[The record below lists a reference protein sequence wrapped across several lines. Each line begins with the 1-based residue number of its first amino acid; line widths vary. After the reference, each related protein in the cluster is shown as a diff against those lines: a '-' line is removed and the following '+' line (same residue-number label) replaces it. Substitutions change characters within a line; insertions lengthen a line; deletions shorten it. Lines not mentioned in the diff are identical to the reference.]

1 LTIVKPVVQ
10 KGEIMRKYVGVK
22 EVAEF
27 IGLPAGTI
35 YYYVSKDKIP
45 YYRFN
50 GKPRFILG
58 EVDRAV
64 RETVRGND
72 SEKVW

>member
-1 LTIVKPVVQ
+1 MK
-10 KGEIMRKYVGVK
+10 KYVGVK

-27 IGLPAGTI
+27 VGLPAGTI
-35 YYYVSKDKIP
+35 YYYVSKAKIP

-58 EVDRAV
+58 EVDRAI
-64 RETVRGND
+64 RETVKGNG
-72 SEKVW
+72 SEK

>member
-1 LTIVKPVVQ
+1 MQ
-10 KGEIMRKYVGVK
+10 KYVGVK

-27 IGLPAGTI
+27 MGLPAGTV
-35 YYYVSKDKIP
+35 YYYVSKEKIP

-50 GKPRFILG
+50 GKPRFVLT

-64 RETVRGND
+64 RENRKGNGI
-72 SEKVW
+72 EKVW